1 MSCGGDSISL
11 APKVFDTLLMLVENA
26 GRVMSNQKMLS
37 EIWDDTFVEENNL
50 AQNISIL
57 RKVLGD
63 SRGSRII
70 VTVPK
75 FGYRFGAP
83 VRNEEEEVRPNRT
96 EESEEINARV
106 DVDRSAKQ

>member
-75 FGYRFGAP
+75 FGYRFVAQ
-83 VRNEEEEVRPNRT
+83 VRNEEEVPPNRT